1 MRQSS
6 TVEAG
11 AAVDVR
17 EIGRVYTPRKR
28 EPVVALGGV
37 SLTIPVGEVHGLLGP
52 NGAGKTTL
60 VKILSTVLLPTSGQ
74 ARVLGHDVVA
84 EARAVRPQIGIVFGG
99 ERGLY
104 WRLSGR
110 QNLEYWGALYKLSRT
125 EIRTRSEA
133 LLERVGLVDRAD
145 ERVET
150 YSRGMK
156 QRLHLA
162 RGLIGDARVLFLDE
176 PTTGMDPLAAREFR
190 ALITEL
196 RGEGRTILLATHD
209 MPEAEALCDR
219 VTLIDRGTIL
229 ATESPRTLGRVIS
242 RFQRIDVEGCG
253 DELVARLGALAGV
266 HSVSPAE
273 AGHRIEVAEEG
284 ATAAVLRLLV
294 DEGVTSVRTSL
305 PSLEEVY
312 VHLIGD
318 RGLEV

>member
-1 MRQSS
+1 MDAVV
-6 TVEAG
+6 VE
-11 AAVDVR
+11 
-17 EIGRVYTPRKR
+17 EIRRVLTPRKR
-28 EPVVALGGV
+28 DPVTALDGV
-37 SLTIPVGEVHGLLGP
+37 SLTIPAGEVHGLLGP

-60 VKILSTVLLPTSGQ
+60 VKILSTVLLPTDGRAS
-74 ARVLGHDVVA
+74 VLGHDVVA
-84 EARAVRPQIGIVFGG
+84 DARAVRPQIGIVFGG

-110 QNLEYWGALYKLSRT
+110 QNLEYWGALYKLSRG
-125 EIRTRSEA
+125 EIRERTER
-133 LLERVGLVDRAD
+133 LLERVGIAERAD

-162 RGLIGDARVLFLDE
+162 RGLIGDAKVLFLDE

-190 ALITEL
+190 ALIGEL

-209 MPEAEALCDR
+209 MAEAETLCDR
-219 VTLIDRGTIL
+219 VTLIDRGAIL

-242 RFQRIDVEGCG
+242 RFQRIDVEGAP
-253 DELVARLGALAGV
+253 DALVTRIAALPGVASVVPADLGV
-266 HSVSPAE
+266 
-273 AGHRIEVAEEG
+273 RIEVAEEG
-284 ATAAVLRLLV
+284 VTADVLKLLV
-294 DEGVTSVRTSL
+294 AGGVTSVRTSM

-318 RGLEV
+318 RGLQV